1 MALLSRLTVRME
13 AQTGAF
19 ITDMKRASKQTEKSS
34 KGIKD
39 SSKVAALALRGV
51 GVAAA
56 AGTAAVTKAVQAYV
70 SEGDKIQ
77 KISTKLGGSAEMW
90 GELGYVAERNGIK
103 FNTLTMATQRLQ
115 RRLAEIARDGK
126 GTASKALAQLG
137 IEADKLLAMPI
148 DDQLLAIADAME
160 QAGDDA
166 GKVLASFGLF
176 DSEGVAMVQML
187 KTGRAEMEKLADE
200 AKNLGA
206 TISNEGAAGAEM
218 FTDQLTNIN
227 AQATGVRNSLVEGML
242 PALLS
247 VGESFYKSEQDV
259 GFWIKAG
266 NMLGRTIVTIVNA
279 FDLLWSIAKAT
290 GHTLFGAAK
299 MISTFF
305 GTIVAQA
312 VEKASYAIEA
322 YRLTLDGEFAAA
334 GAALKKAMGNHI
346 DFADA
351 ARLAGAEMTEGF
363 RKAGEAMTGW
373 ADRATKRVNDIEGK
387 FEELKQRVRESTAA
401 QEENNR
407 LAQESQRV
415 AAEQSRAVEV
425 LKDSWSDYNMVMA
438 GFPEVFDSWMNGS
451 ESVMAAL
458 LEGNI
463 TLEEAE
469 TLIKNMATAM
479 AQAGKEIREES
490 EKNKTKIEGDA
501 LIMERAFNNLAGVMA
516 GMWESWAEDGSI
528 AFDSIKDGLK
538 GIASNMLAA
547 FSTDKIAAQLG
558 NLAAGKDVNW
568 QDLKSGVGTAL
579 ANIAVDKFAGWLG
592 SKTAPEYLGTH
603 TNWAEAGGMYGA
615 AIGAAIGSIIPGIG
629 TALGAL
635 IGGILGS
642 LKGAVFQKLFGKDYL
657 PQLLIAGTG
666 SEVSDKIGKY
676 GNKRID
682 FETAFGQFMVYNQ
695 NDLGPD
701 GDQLVQDMI
710 EAIKTFD
717 QGLADVMTE
726 HQLGTVIENLANWGK
741 EWTGDAVNI
750 EEVLTHRFDQI
761 LTHFGYLTDGV
772 VEYVDQFTSLESR
785 TEAFVRFVASFNM
798 MAAGLKTFIERDL
811 SGIGSETM
819 SVVESMRFWRD
830 EIRLSL
836 SEFERTP
843 EAMDRI
849 TNALSERYR
858 AEIAFIE
865 QIGGLIQNIKSSVAN
880 TRSRL
885 ETSFGQGGE
894 KLTVTELFSMISGNI
909 RKISYSQSPDA
920 IQNLFQITSG
930 LIGRAGG
937 LLDVSNFGST
947 DTIDSEIARI
957 RGLMENAEGGELDRL
972 RAELLGLK
980 TDRQSILDSNALME
994 TQQGQLMRLLDNL
1007 ERAALGRA
1015 EALQQAAL
1023 IEAEELRLEAQTFAQ
1038 ENNIRLDNITS
1049 AQDATTTAV
1058 NDQTDALVADNAIIK
1073 AELGSMSES
1082 LSVLANEVRSKADR
1096 DVIRE
1101 DLVPVA

>member
-1 MALLSRLTVRME
+1 
-13 AQTGAF
+13 
-19 ITDMKRASKQTEKSS
+19 MKRASKQTEKSS
-34 KGIKD
+34 KGIKS
-39 SSKVAALALRGV
+39 SSKVAALALKGV
-51 GVAAA
+51 GVAAS
-56 AGTAAVTKAVQAYV
+56 AGVAAVAKAVQAYV

-77 KISTKLGGSAEMW
+77 KITTKLGGTAEMW
-90 GELGYVAERNGIK
+90 GELGYLAERNGIQ

-115 RRLAEIARDGK
+115 RRLAEIGRDGK

-137 IEADKLLAMPI
+137 IEADKLLRMPI
-148 DDQLLAIADAME
+148 DEQLLAIADAME

-187 KTGRAEMEKLADE
+187 KTGRAEMERLQKE
-200 AKNLGA
+200 ARNLGA
-206 TISNEGAAGAEM
+206 VISNEGAAGAEM
-218 FTDQLTNIN
+218 FTDQLTNMG
-227 AQATGVRNSLVEGML
+227 AQAKGVRNSLVEGML

-247 VGESFYKSEQDV
+247 VGDSFYKTEQDV

-266 NMLGRTIVTIVNA
+266 QMLGKTIVTIVNA
-279 FDLLWSIAKAT
+279 FDLLWSIVKAT
-290 GHTLFGAAK
+290 GHTLAGAAK
-299 MISTFF
+299 MIATFF
-305 GTIVAQA
+305 GTVVAQA
-312 VEKASYAIEA
+312 VGKAQAAIEA
-322 YRLTLDGEFAAA
+322 YRLALDGEFTAAA
-334 GAALKKAMGNHI
+334 AMLKQAAGDHI
-346 DFADA
+346 DLAEA
-351 ARLAGAEMTEGF
+351 ARLAKDEMVEGF
-363 RKAGEAMTGW
+363 RKSGEAMTGW
-373 ADRATKRVNDIEGK
+373 AERATQRVNDIEGK
-387 FEELKQRVRESTAA
+387 FEELAQRVREATAA
-401 QEENNR
+401 QEEANQ
-407 LAQESQRV
+407 LAEESQRV
-415 AAEQSRAVEV
+415 ADQQARAVDA
-425 LKDSWSDYNMVMA
+425 LKGSWSDYNMVMA
-438 GFPEVFDSWMNGS
+438 GFPEIYDSWMNGS
-451 ESVMAAL
+451 ESVIAAL
-458 LEGNI
+458 EAGNI
-463 TLEEAE
+463 SLADAE
-469 TLIKNMATAM
+469 TLIENMATAM
-479 AQAGKEIREES
+479 AKAGGEIRAES

-501 LIMERAFNNLAGVMA
+501 LIMERAFNNLAGVMS
-516 GMWESWAEDGSI
+516 GMWESWAEEGRIS
-528 AFDSIKDGLK
+528 FDSIKDGLK

-568 QDLKSGVGTAL
+568 QDLKAGVGTAL

-615 AIGAAIGSIIPGIG
+615 AIGAAVGSIIPGIG
-629 TALGAL
+629 TALGSL
-635 IGGILGS
+635 IGGIMGS
-642 LKGAVFQKLFGKDYL
+642 LTGGVFQKLFGKDYL

-666 SEVSDKIGKY
+666 SEVADKIGGY

-717 QGLADVMTE
+717 QGLADIMTD

-741 EWTGDAVNI
+741 EWTGEAVNI

-811 SGIGSETM
+811 SGIGAETM
-819 SVVESMRFWRD
+819 SVVESMRHWRD
-830 EIRLSL
+830 EVRMSMV
-836 SEFERTP
+836 EFERTP

-849 TNALSERYR
+849 THALNERYR

-894 KLTVTELFSMISGNI
+894 KLTVSELFSMISANI

-920 IQNLFQITSG
+920 IQSLFQITSG

-937 LLDVSNFGST
+937 LLDANQFGST
-947 DTIDSEIARI
+947 DSIDAEIARI
-957 RGLMENAEGGELDRL
+957 RGLMEDAEGGELARL
-972 RAELLGLK
+972 RDELLGLK

-1015 EALQQAAL
+1015 EALQAAAL
-1023 IEAEELRLEAQTFAQ
+1023 VEAEELRLEAQTFAQ

-1082 LSVLANEVRSKADR
+1082 LNILAADIRNKADR

-1101 DLVPVA
+1101 ELVPVS